1 MHLRRVRIRHDL
13 FPLVESYPFSL
24 EILRASSSL
33 NFASPVTF
41 FAGENGSGKS
51 TLLKAIARWCGI
63 HIWEGI
69 ERARL
74 INNPHEEGLSSFLE
88 GEWSG
93 GQPVPGSFFSAELF
107 RSLAQS
113 IDEWAIN
120 DPEVL
125 SVYGGK
131 SLLVQSHGQSYMSFF
146 VNRFRIRGLYLLDEP
161 ENALSASTLF
171 EFLELLVDLS
181 RLGESQFLIAT
192 HSPILMSLRGS
203 ELFSFDKSPLAKIP
217 YMETKHFKL
226 YKAFFDK
233 HGQPQ

>member
-1 MHLRRVRIRHDL
+1 LHAGA
-13 FPLVESYPFSL
+13 
-24 EILRASSSL
+24 ASIS
-33 NFASPVTF
+33 
-41 FAGENGSGKS
+41 
-51 TLLKAIARWCGI
+51 
-63 HIWEGI
+63 
-69 ERARL
+69 L

-107 RSLAQS
+107 RSLS

-161 ENALSASTLF
+161 ENALSAITLF
-171 EFLELLVDLS
+171 EFLELLADLS

-203 ELFSFDKSPLAKIP
+203 EIFSFDKLPLAEIP
-217 YMETKHFKL
+217 YIETRHFKL

-233 HGQPQ
+233 HAQP